1 MTNSD
6 MSDNN
11 EPNFVSQNQ
20 EKSKTINDSNLPEI
34 IDLEKNVREQNYGAD
49 ASIFEEKRKDF
60 RLKIASGLAFSL
72 WAVLLL
78 SVLMQCLLGS
88 WLSYKLSTLSNEKNS
103 EHIKEAI
110 AETKSNAKDIYT
122 FLTPLVTGVIAFYF
136 GVSNT
141 RDP

>member
-1 MTNSD
+1 MP
-6 MSDNN
+6 DNN
-11 EPNFVSQNQ
+11 EPDFVSQNQ
-20 EKSKTINDSNLPEI
+20 ENSKAINDSNLPEI

-88 WLSYKLSTLSNEKNS
+88 FLSYKLSTLSKENNS